1 MYTCF
6 ICRYHEIA
14 TKGDNRRMFEEKL
27 IDNLRYQCQTLE
39 EISGLTFP
47 RVRGRIYVRREDKAP
62 FTGEQIEKITSALSR
77 CSGLENF
84 SPALECEPAIE
95 QILALVR
102 ESAGE
107 QLQPVIDRKGYV
119 KFRIRARRS
128 DKRFPMMS
136 KDIEIAA
143 ATEIS
148 KMFKDEELEVDLTH
162 PDISV
167 GIEVRDIN
175 ALIYYQVFP
184 GPGGLP
190 TGSNSPVL
198 ALLSGGI
205 DSPVACQMIMNRGC
219 HVDFLTFHSFPYT
232 PMASLEKVQKI
243 QKKLNTFQ
251 KPGTLYACNLS
262 EIQKQIRD
270 LCTEKFRTVLYRRM
284 MMRIANML
292 CRRKKLNA
300 IVTGEA
306 VGQVASQTII
316 NLGTIDSAAEFVML
330 RPLCGMDKLETIRR
344 AEKLGTYELS
354 IDPQPDSCTVFAP
367 PSPSVAAKLFDI
379 EREEAK
385 LGDIQP
391 LLEKAYEEMIIS

>member
-1 MYTCF
+1 
-6 ICRYHEIA
+6 
-14 TKGDNRRMFEEKL
+14 MFEEKL

-39 EISGLTFP
+39 ELPGLAFP
-47 RVRGRIYVRREDKAP
+47 RVRGRIYVRREDKAA
-62 FTGEQIEKITSALSR
+62 FTEEQVEKIKSALGR

-84 SPALECEPAIE
+84 SPALECEPEIG
-95 QILALVR
+95 QILDLVR
-102 ESAGE
+102 NSAGE
-107 QLQPVIDRKGYV
+107 QLKPIIEQKGLV

-143 ATEIS
+143 ATTIS
-148 KMFKDEELEVDLTH
+148 EMFPKEQLEVDLTH
-162 PDISV
+162 PEVSV

-219 HVDFLTFHSFPYT
+219 HVDFLTFHSYPYT

-243 QKKLNTFQ
+243 AAKLNTFQ

-284 MMRIANML
+284 MMRIANMI

-316 NLGTIDSAAEFVML
+316 NLGTIDAAADFVML

-385 LGDIQP
+385 LGDLQP

>member
-1 MYTCF
+1 MFTCF

-14 TKGDNRRMFEEKL
+14 TKGDNRRMFEDKL
-27 IDNLRYQCQTLE
+27 IENLRYQCQTLE

-62 FTGEQIEKITSALSR
+62 FTEDQVEKIKTALAR

-84 SPALECEPAIE
+84 SPALECEPDME
-95 QILALVR
+95 QILNMVR
-102 ESAGE
+102 KSAGE
-107 QLQPVIDRKGYV
+107 YLSPVIDQKGFV

-128 DKRFPMMS
+128 DKKFPLVS

-143 ATEIS
+143 ASVIS
-148 KMFKDEELEVDLTH
+148 EMFPREQLKVDLSNS
-162 PDISV
+162 DISV

-219 HVDFLTFHSFPYT
+219 HVDFLTFHSYPYT

-243 QKKLNTFQ
+243 ARKLNTFQ

-284 MMRIANML
+284 MMRIANMI
-292 CRRKKLNA
+292 CHRKKLNA

-316 NLGTIDSAAEFVML
+316 NLGTIDAAAQFVML

-385 LGDIQP
+385 LGDIHA
-391 LLEKAYEEMIIS
+391 LLEKAYSEMLIF

>member
-284 MMRIANML
+284 MMRIANMI

>member
-1 MYTCF
+1 
-6 ICRYHEIA
+6 
-14 TKGDNRRMFEEKL
+14 MFEEKL

-39 EISGLTFP
+39 ELSGLTFP
-47 RVRGRIYVRREDKAP
+47 RVRGRIYVRREDKAA
-62 FTGEQIEKITSALSR
+62 FTEEQVEKIKSALAR

-84 SPALECEPAIE
+84 SPALECEPDIE
-95 QILALVR
+95 QILDLVR
-102 ESAGE
+102 NSAGE
-107 QLQPVIDRKGYV
+107 QLQSVIEQKGRV

-143 ATEIS
+143 ATTIS
-148 KMFKDEELEVDLTH
+148 EMFPKDQLEVDLTH
-162 PDISV
+162 PEVSV

-219 HVDFLTFHSFPYT
+219 HVDFLTFHSYPYT

-243 QKKLNTFQ
+243 AAKLNTFQ

-284 MMRIANML
+284 MMRIANMI

-316 NLGTIDSAAEFVML
+316 NLGTIDAAADFVML

-385 LGDIQP
+385 LGDIQS

>member
-39 EISGLTFP
+39 ELPGLAFP
-47 RVRGRIYVRREDKAP
+47 RVRGRIYVRREDKAA
-62 FTGEQIEKITSALSR
+62 FTEEQVEKIKSALGR

-84 SPALECEPAIE
+84 SPALECEPEIG
-95 QILALVR
+95 QILDLVR
-102 ESAGE
+102 NSAGE
-107 QLQPVIDRKGYV
+107 QLKPIIEQKGVV

-128 DKRFPMMS
+128 DKRFPTMS

-143 ATEIS
+143 ATTIS
-148 KMFKDEELEVDLTH
+148 EMFPKEQLEVDLTH
-162 PDISV
+162 PEVSV

-219 HVDFLTFHSFPYT
+219 HVDFLTFHSYPYT

-243 QKKLNTFQ
+243 AAKLNTFQ

-284 MMRIANML
+284 MMRIANMI

-316 NLGTIDSAAEFVML
+316 NLGTIDAAADFVML

>member
-14 TKGDNRRMFEEKL
+14 TKGENRRMFEDKL
-27 IDNLRYQCQTLE
+27 IENLRYQCQTLE
-39 EISGLTFP
+39 GLSGLAFP
-47 RVRGRIYVRREDKAP
+47 RVRGRVYIRREDGEP
-62 FTGEQIEKITSALSR
+62 FPAEQVEKIINGLSR
-77 CSGLENF
+77 CAGLENF
-84 SPALECEPAIE
+84 SPALECVPELEKILELVKTSASE
-95 QILALVR
+95 QF
-102 ESAGE
+102 
-107 QLQPVIDRKGYV
+107 QPVIERKGRA

-128 DKRFPMMS
+128 DKTFPVVS

-143 ATEIS
+143 AAVVYRL
-148 KMFKDEELEVDLTH
+148 FPEEQLKVDLTN

-167 GIEVRDIN
+167 GIEVRDVN
-175 ALIYYQVFP
+175 ALVYYEIFP
-184 GPGGLP
+184 GQGGLP

-219 HVDFLTFHSFPYT
+219 HVDFLTFHSYPYT
-232 PMASLEKVQKI
+232 PMESLEKVRRI
-243 QKKLNTFQ
+243 AAKLNTFQ

-262 EIQKQIRD
+262 EIQKKIRD
-270 LCTEKFRTVLYRRM
+270 LCTEKYRTVLYRRM
-284 MMRIANML
+284 MMRIANMI
-292 CRRKKLNA
+292 CSRKQLFA

-306 VGQVASQTII
+306 VGQVASQTVI
-316 NLGTIDSAAEFVML
+316 NLGTINAAAEYVIL

-354 IDPQPDSCTVFAP
+354 IEPQPDSCTVFAP

-379 EREEAK
+379 EREESR
-385 LGDIQP
+385 LGDFQP
-391 LLEKAYEEMIIS
+391 LLEKAYGEMLVF

>member
-39 EISGLTFP
+39 ELPGLAFP
-47 RVRGRIYVRREDKAP
+47 RVRGRIYVRREDKAA
-62 FTGEQIEKITSALSR
+62 FTEEQVEKIKSALGR

-84 SPALECEPAIE
+84 SPALECEPEIG
-95 QILALVR
+95 QILDLVR
-102 ESAGE
+102 NSAGE
-107 QLQPVIDRKGYV
+107 QLKPIIEQKGVV

-143 ATEIS
+143 ATTIS
-148 KMFKDEELEVDLTH
+148 EMFPKEQLEVDLTH
-162 PDISV
+162 PEVSV

-219 HVDFLTFHSFPYT
+219 HVDFLTVHSYP
-232 PMASLEKVQKI
+232 
-243 QKKLNTFQ
+243 
-251 KPGTLYACNLS
+251 
-262 EIQKQIRD
+262 
-270 LCTEKFRTVLYRRM
+270 
-284 MMRIANML
+284 
-292 CRRKKLNA
+292 
-300 IVTGEA
+300 
-306 VGQVASQTII
+306 
-316 NLGTIDSAAEFVML
+316 
-330 RPLCGMDKLETIRR
+330 
-344 AEKLGTYELS
+344 
-354 IDPQPDSCTVFAP
+354 
-367 PSPSVAAKLFDI
+367 
-379 EREEAK
+379 
-385 LGDIQP
+385 
-391 LLEKAYEEMIIS
+391 

>member
-39 EISGLTFP
+39 ELPGLAFP
-47 RVRGRIYVRREDKAP
+47 RVRGRIYVRREDKAA
-62 FTGEQIEKITSALSR
+62 FTEEQVEKIKSALGR

-84 SPALECEPAIE
+84 SPALECEPEIG
-95 QILALVR
+95 QILDLVR
-102 ESAGE
+102 NSAGE
-107 QLQPVIDRKGYV
+107 QLKPIIEQKGVV

-143 ATEIS
+143 ATTIS
-148 KMFKDEELEVDLTH
+148 EMFPKEQLEVDLTH
-162 PDISV
+162 PEVSV

-219 HVDFLTFHSFPYT
+219 HVDFLTFHSYPYT

-243 QKKLNTFQ
+243 AAKLNTFQ

-284 MMRIANML
+284 MMRIANMM

-316 NLGTIDSAAEFVML
+316 NLGTIDAAADFVML

>member
-95 QILALVR
+95 QILSLVR

-284 MMRIANML
+284 MMRIANMI

>member
-39 EISGLTFP
+39 ELPGLAFP
-47 RVRGRIYVRREDKAP
+47 RVRGRIYVRREDKAA
-62 FTGEQIEKITSALSR
+62 FIEEQVEKIKSALGR

-84 SPALECEPAIE
+84 SPALECEPEIG
-95 QILALVR
+95 QILDLVR
-102 ESAGE
+102 NSAGE
-107 QLQPVIDRKGYV
+107 QLKPIIEQKGLV

-143 ATEIS
+143 ATTIS
-148 KMFKDEELEVDLTH
+148 EMFPKEQLEVDLTH
-162 PDISV
+162 PEVSV

-219 HVDFLTFHSFPYT
+219 HVDFLTFHSYPYT

-243 QKKLNTFQ
+243 AAKLNTFQ

-284 MMRIANML
+284 MMRIANMI

-316 NLGTIDSAAEFVML
+316 NLGTIDAAADFVML
-330 RPLCGMDKLETIRR
+330 RPLCGMDKLETISR

-385 LGDIQP
+385 LGDLQP

>member
-1 MYTCF
+1 
-6 ICRYHEIA
+6 
-14 TKGDNRRMFEEKL
+14 MFSV
-27 IDNLRYQCQTLE
+27 
-39 EISGLTFP
+39 ISEMFP
-47 RVRGRIYVRREDKAP
+47 R
-62 FTGEQIEKITSALSR
+62 
-77 CSGLENF
+77 
-84 SPALECEPAIE
+84 
-95 QILALVR
+95 
-102 ESAGE
+102 E
-107 QLQPVIDRKGYV
+107 QLK
-119 KFRIRARRS
+119 
-128 DKRFPMMS
+128 
-136 KDIEIAA
+136 
-143 ATEIS
+143 
-148 KMFKDEELEVDLTH
+148 VDLSNS
-162 PDISV
+162 DISV

-219 HVDFLTFHSFPYT
+219 HVDFLTFHSYPYT

-243 QKKLNTFQ
+243 ARKLNTFQ

-284 MMRIANML
+284 MMRIANMI
-292 CRRKKLNA
+292 CHRKKLNA
-300 IVTGEA
+300 LVTGEA

-316 NLGTIDSAAEFVML
+316 NLGTIDAAAQFVML

-385 LGDIQP
+385 LGDIHA
-391 LLEKAYEEMIIS
+391 LLEKAYSEMLIF

>member
-1 MYTCF
+1 
-6 ICRYHEIA
+6 
-14 TKGDNRRMFEEKL
+14 MFEEKL

-39 EISGLTFP
+39 ELPGLAFP
-47 RVRGRIYVRREDKAP
+47 RVRGRIYVRREDKAA
-62 FTGEQIEKITSALSR
+62 FTEEQVEKIKSALGR

-84 SPALECEPAIE
+84 SPALECEPEIG
-95 QILALVR
+95 QILDLVR
-102 ESAGE
+102 NSAGE
-107 QLQPVIDRKGYV
+107 QLKPIIEQNGVV

-143 ATEIS
+143 ATTIS
-148 KMFKDEELEVDLTH
+148 EMFPKEQLEVDLTH
-162 PDISV
+162 PEVSV

-219 HVDFLTFHSFPYT
+219 HVDFLTFHSYPYT

-243 QKKLNTFQ
+243 AAKLNTFQ

-284 MMRIANML
+284 MMRIANMI

-316 NLGTIDSAAEFVML
+316 NLGTIDAAADFVML

>member
-39 EISGLTFP
+39 EIPGLTFP
-47 RVRGRIYVRREDKAP
+47 RVRGRIYVRREDKAA
-62 FTGEQIEKITSALSR
+62 FTEEQVEKIKTALAR

-84 SPALECEPAIE
+84 SPALECEPDID
-95 QILALVR
+95 QILNLVH
-102 ESAGE
+102 ESAAE
-107 QLQPVIDRKGYV
+107 QLQPVIDQKGVV

-143 ATEIS
+143 ATTIS
-148 KMFKDEELEVDLTH
+148 KMFSDEQLEVDLTH
-162 PDISV
+162 PDVSI

-219 HVDFLTFHSFPYT
+219 HVDFLTFHSYPYT

-243 QKKLNTFQ
+243 ASKLNTFQ

-284 MMRIANML
+284 MMRIANMI

-316 NLGTIDSAAEFVML
+316 NLGTIDAAADFVML

-385 LGDIQP
+385 LGDIQAM
-391 LLEKAYEEMIIS
+391 LEKAYDEMIIS

>member
-39 EISGLTFP
+39 ELSGLTFP
-47 RVRGRIYVRREDKAP
+47 RVRGRIYVRREDKAA
-62 FTGEQIEKITSALSR
+62 FTEEQVEKIKSALAR

-84 SPALECEPAIE
+84 SPALECEPDIE
-95 QILALVR
+95 QILDLVR
-102 ESAGE
+102 NSAGE
-107 QLQPVIDRKGYV
+107 QLQSVIEQKGRV

-143 ATEIS
+143 ATTIS
-148 KMFKDEELEVDLTH
+148 EMFPKDQLEVDLTH
-162 PDISV
+162 PEVSV

-219 HVDFLTFHSFPYT
+219 HVDFLTFHSYPYT

-243 QKKLNTFQ
+243 AAKLNTFQ

-284 MMRIANML
+284 MMRIANMI

-316 NLGTIDSAAEFVML
+316 NLGTIDAAADFVML

-385 LGDIQP
+385 LGDIQS

>member
-1 MYTCF
+1 
-6 ICRYHEIA
+6 
-14 TKGDNRRMFEEKL
+14 MFEEKL

-39 EISGLTFP
+39 ELSGLTFP
-47 RVRGRIYVRREDKAP
+47 RVRGRIYVRREDKAA
-62 FTGEQIEKITSALSR
+62 FTEEQVEKIKSALAR

-84 SPALECEPAIE
+84 SPALECEPDIE
-95 QILALVR
+95 QILNLVR
-102 ESAGE
+102 NSAGE
-107 QLQPVIDRKGYV
+107 QLQSVIEQKGRV

-143 ATEIS
+143 ATTIS
-148 KMFKDEELEVDLTH
+148 EMFPKEQLEVDLTH
-162 PDISV
+162 PEVSV

-219 HVDFLTFHSFPYT
+219 HVDFLTFHSYPYT

-243 QKKLNTFQ
+243 AAKLNTFQ

-284 MMRIANML
+284 MMRIANMI

-316 NLGTIDSAAEFVML
+316 NLGTIDAAADFVML